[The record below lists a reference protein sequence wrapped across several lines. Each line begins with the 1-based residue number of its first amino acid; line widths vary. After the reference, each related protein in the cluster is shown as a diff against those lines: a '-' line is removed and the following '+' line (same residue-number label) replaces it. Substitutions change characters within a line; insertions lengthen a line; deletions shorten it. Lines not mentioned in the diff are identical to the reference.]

1 MRQGAGGRARGR
13 PGWLAALTA
22 GMFRATL
29 LAAALLTACGQDKS
43 VAGVPGAGEAD
54 GADLGGCPQGARDST
69 LAAPALPPAGTGFD
83 YQLGGAYDT
92 PAGVAVVV
100 RDREEAPAPG
110 LYGVCYVNAFQT
122 QPESDW
128 SGERAALLLRDGGG
142 LFEDPSW
149 PDEYL
154 FDLSTADRREQLA
167 RIVGD
172 WIAGCADAG
181 YDAVELDNL
190 DTFTRIAGRFG
201 LAETAA
207 YASLLLAR
215 AHQSGLAV
223 AQKNT
228 AEASACFRQLGF
240 DFAIAEECWDEGE
253 CDAYTSAYGEL
264 VFDVEYS
271 ADGFDAGCRARRPPV
286 PIRRDRELV
295 PPGPGHVRESCR

>member
-1 MRQGAGGRARGR
+1 MTLGAGRRTPESLVVPRAGLA
-13 PGWLAALTA
+13 GVLVATSLAA
-22 GMFRATL
+22 
-29 LAAALLTACGQDKS
+29 CGRDES
-43 VAGVPGAGEAD
+43 RSASASDGVDVGE
-54 GADLGGCPQGARDST
+54 CPDVEGDAT
-69 LAAPALPPAGTGFD
+69 LAASALPPPGVSFD
-83 YQLGGAYDT
+83 YQLGGAYDA

-110 LYGVCYVNAFQT
+110 LYGICYINAFQT

-128 SGERAALLLRDGGG
+128 SGDRAGLLLRDGSG

-154 FDLSTADRREQLA
+154 FDLSTVDRREQLA
-167 RIVGD
+167 SIVGE
-172 WIAGCADAG
+172 WLAECAADG

-190 DTFTRIAGRFG
+190 DTFTRIAGAFG

-207 YASLLLAR
+207 YAALLLRR

-240 DFAIAEECWDEGE
+240 DFAIAEECWEQGE
-253 CDAYTSAYGEL
+253 CDAYTAAYGER
-264 VFDVEYS
+264 VFDIEYS
-271 ADGFDAGCRARRPPV
+271 ADGFEAGCRARRPPA
-286 PIRRDRELV
+286 PIRRDRALE
-295 PPGPGHVRESCR
+295 PPGPDHVREQCP